1 MNEPLPPH
9 IPLGMRLVQLRRR
22 FNLSRAALAQVAH
35 ISKST
40 VEELEN
46 GQTRRPRKLTLSK
59 LAAALQMQV
68 SDLEQILG
76 LVLLSSQIS
85 DAKPISALLLTG
97 NKGERA
103 SAPRYSKRAER
114 VAIIMDHLR
123 PDQQD
128 LLESYALQLHALR
141 AVLPVPQTG
150 RTSGGRVATSLEK
163 GE

>member
-128 LLESYALQLHALR
+128 LLEAI
-141 AVLPVPQTG
+141 
-150 RTSGGRVATSLEK
+150 K
-163 GE
+163 